1 MDKKL
6 KISFNAPTTLTFSL
20 ICLVSLILGFFTQ
33 DVSTNYIF
41 SVYRSSFADP
51 LTYVR
56 LIGHVFGHADWFHFI
71 GNMTLILILG
81 PMLEEKYGTG
91 SVAFVILVT
100 AVGTGIINML
110 FFPHVAL
117 LGASGVVFAFIILS
131 SITSIENKTIPLTFI
146 LVSLIYI
153 GQEVYSVFFV
163 EDNVAN
169 LTHILGGVIGAICGY
184 VLNRR
189 KFNG

>member
-131 SITSIENKTIPLTFI
+131 SITSIENKSIPLTFI